1 MTTTLSELGSQYL
14 SFFIA
19 DEAFAVNIL
28 RVKEIIEYGTLTTV
42 PGMPACVRGVINL
55 RGRVVPVI
63 DLGLRFGL
71 SPTEVTRRSCIVVV
85 EAARESGPVV
95 MGVAAAAV
103 HQVLRVDAADIEALP
118 GFGSRIGTEYLEGM
132 TQSGGGE
139 KFVMLLDIDRA
150 LSIEALLEGLPADD
164 AVPATTTGGVEAP
177 PC

>member
-1 MTTTLSELGSQYL
+1 MSTTTLSELGSQYL

-19 DEAFAVNIL
+19 DEEFAVNIL

-85 EAARESGPVV
+85 EAARDSGPVV

-103 HQVLRVDAADIEALP
+103 HQVLRVDTADIETLP

-132 TQSGGGE
+132 TQSGD

-150 LSIEALLEGLPADD
+150 LSMEALLEGMPAGD
-164 AVPATTTGGVEAP
+164 AGIPATLDSLEAAA
-177 PC
+177 C

>member
-1 MTTTLSELGSQYL
+1 MTTSTLSELGSQYL

-19 DEAFAVNIL
+19 GEEFAVNIL

-42 PGMPACVRGVINL
+42 PGMPPCVRGVINL

-85 EAARESGPVV
+85 EAARDSGPVV

-103 HQVLRVDAADIEALP
+103 HQVLRVDASEIEALP

-132 TQSGGGE
+132 AQSGE

-150 LSIEALLEGLPADD
+150 LSIKALLEDLPAGD
-164 AVPATTTGGVEAP
+164 AIAVATGVGVGAP